1 MVWLYIILGLGLV
14 FSVLA
19 MVLRKKAPT
28 LSLVMQVLVAIAFI
42 GAIIWAIFNMQS
54 YNAFVEA
61 ISSRY

>member
-1 MVWLYIILGLGLV
+1 
-14 FSVLA
+14 
-19 MVLRKKAPT
+19 
-28 LSLVMQVLVAIAFI
+28 VAIAFI